1 MPMPILDSSLSY
13 TISGWHVVSCSN
25 DICQKITDEIS
36 SFLDSKQRYLYSS
49 VIARKYGLTD
59 KYGEFFKI
67 HIKQLSGM
75 NPTSGIVEKVY
86 IDIETDF
93 VCLFMKDTKGSM
105 YVIQNTN
112 PILIRLGPRES

>member
-13 TISGWHVVSCSN
+13 MISGWHVVSCSD

-36 SFLDSKQRYLYSS
+36 SFLNSKRRHLYSS
-49 VIARKYGLTD
+49 VIARKYGLAD

-93 VCLFMKDTKGSM
+93 VCLFIKDAKGSV

-112 PILIRLGPRES
+112 PILIRLGPREL